1 MPKLTKTLVE
11 AIEPENKDVLLWD
24 SEIKGFAVK
33 VTPKGKRSYIL
44 KYRVGGGRAGKTRKP
59 TIGIHGID
67 GMTTDKARKIA
78 GEWKGI
84 VNTGGDPSG
93 ERQAYRKAPTLSDLK
108 ERFIE
113 DYAKPHKKASGVEQD
128 ERNFR
133 VHIIPK
139 LGADT
144 KVKDVTRQ
152 DVMRMHNAFRDTP
165 SAANR
170 ALKVLSKA
178 MNMAEVWD
186 MRPGGSNPCTH
197 IKRFKE
203 AKRNRF
209 LSLDEFGRIGKAL
222 SDMEKQGVEM
232 RSFINAVRLLV
243 FTGCRR
249 GEILSLRW
257 DEVDFPNHCLNLQDS
272 KTGPKRVLLNLMA
285 YDVLKNIEAVKGN
298 PWVITGR
305 NVGGHL
311 ADMRKP
317 WARLMKMAEI
327 KDRVTPNT
335 LRHSFASVAVGSGQ
349 SLEITG
355 KLLGQT
361 QKATTERYAHL
372 ADDPLK
378 RTNEAIG
385 NEIGSSFNG

>member
-44 KYRVGGGRAGKTRKP
+44 KYRVGGGRTGKTRKP

-78 GEWKGI
+78 GEWKAI

-178 MNMAEVWD
+178 MNMADVWD

-378 RTNEAIG
+378 RTNEVIG